1 MFIVDPVFKTA
12 VQAVRCHKGQA
23 EMSEA
28 KKRTIPTPA
37 FKAKV
42 GLEAVRGGKTIN
54 DMGQE
59 YGVPP
64 VQVGLWKKAIQAQAK
79 TLFKGKRGPKP
90 TAAHRE
96 PELLFSE
103 IGNLK
108 VALDWLVWCFTAHS

>member
-1 MFIVDPVFKTA
+1 
-12 VQAVRCHKGQA
+12 
-23 EMSEA
+23 MSEA

-79 TLFKGKRGPKP
+79 TLFEGKRGPKP

-108 VALDWLVWCFTAHS
+108 VALDWLKKKSGMCLA